1 MPTLFRSDRTAL
13 VFVLACLPA
22 GTLPIL
28 FGIVPNIG

>member
-1 MPTLFRSDRTAL
+1 MKTVFRSDRTSL
-13 VFVLACLPA
+13 IFVIACLPA